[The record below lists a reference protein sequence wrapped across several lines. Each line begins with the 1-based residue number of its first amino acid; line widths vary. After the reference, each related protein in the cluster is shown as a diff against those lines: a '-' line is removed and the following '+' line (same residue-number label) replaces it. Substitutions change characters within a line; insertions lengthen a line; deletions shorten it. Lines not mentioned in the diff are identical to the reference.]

1 MPTKSPKPPRPREL
15 IRKLRKP
22 LAPPTRV
29 ADEERKYKRAR
40 EQERLRRENPDSIEN
55 QTDNKSVLR
64 NYDRRSD
71 Q

>member
-1 MPTKSPKPPRPREL
+1 VKRNGRDQSPPARPL

-40 EQERLRRENPDSIEN
+40 EHERLRREDVNPDKDEN
-55 QTDNKSVLR
+55 SK
-64 NYDRRSD
+64 
-71 Q
+71 